1 MDLIFSILLRVISIY
16 ETILI
21 IHIILSWFPQIRQ
34 SGFGRFIGAISEPYL
49 EPFRR
54 IVPSIGMFDFSP
66 IVALITLQ
74 FASYGIVGLARFF

>member
-1 MDLIFSILLRVISIY
+1 MDLLFYILYKLISYYRIVIV
-16 ETILI
+16 

-34 SGFGRFIGAISEPYL
+34 SGFGRLIGRISEPYL

-66 IVALITLQ
+66 IVAL
-74 FASYGIVGLARFF
+74 FALEFAGIGILNISRFF

>member
-1 MDLIFSILLRVISIY
+1 MDLLFYILYKLISYYRIVIV
-16 ETILI
+16 

-34 SGFGRFIGAISEPYL
+34 SGFGRLIGRISEPYL

-66 IVALITLQ
+66 IIAL
-74 FASYGIVGLARFF
+74 FALEFAGIGILNISRFF

>member
-1 MDLIFSILLRVISIY
+1 MDFIFNLLVQLIGLYKIII
-16 ETILI
+16 I

-34 SGFGRFIGAISEPYL
+34 SGFGRIIGSISEPYL

-66 IVALITLQ
+66 IVAL
-74 FASYGIVGLARFF
+74 FALEFAGIGIQSISRFF

>member
-1 MDLIFSILLRVISIY
+1 MDLLFYILYKLISYYRIVIV
-16 ETILI
+16 

-34 SGFGRFIGAISEPYL
+34 SGFGRLIGRLSEPYL

-66 IVALITLQ
+66 IVAL
-74 FASYGIVGLARFF
+74 FALEFAGIGILNISRFF

>member
-1 MDLIFSILLRVISIY
+1 MDLLFVILYKLIQYYRYVIV
-16 ETILI
+16 

-34 SGFGRFIGAISEPYL
+34 SGFGRLIGRLSEPYL

-66 IVALITLQ
+66 IIAL
-74 FASYGIVGLARFF
+74 FALEFAGYGIASISHYF

>member
-1 MDLIFSILLRVISIY
+1 MDTIFFILLKLLNIY

-74 FASYGIVGLARFF
+74 FASYGIVGISRFF

>member
-1 MDLIFSILLRVISIY
+1 MGLLLVVLYKIIQYYRYVIV
-16 ETILI
+16 

-34 SGFGRFIGAISEPYL
+34 SGFGRLIGRLSEPYL

-66 IVALITLQ
+66 IIAL
-74 FASYGIVGLARFF
+74 FALEFAGIGIISLSHYF